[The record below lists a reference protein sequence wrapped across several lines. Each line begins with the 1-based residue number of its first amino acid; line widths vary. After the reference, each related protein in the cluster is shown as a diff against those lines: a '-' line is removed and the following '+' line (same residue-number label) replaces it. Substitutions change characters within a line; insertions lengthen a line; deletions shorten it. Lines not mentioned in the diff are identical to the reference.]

1 MVLPRLKDSTLVVQK
16 QSFVNARA
24 RASPTAAMG
33 TAIFFVQSF
42 GLIAKDASFFGIG
55 EFFNL
60 DAEEA
65 TGRCLSPFSYSE
77 RYLAKTLLIPASIC
91 VGVYV
96 AVPIWNWLR
105 NSSLLKERME
115 SPQAIE
121 RIHVRRALVYA
132 FLFCFAPLTRSSVE
146 ALVCVKTCS
155 DDSAECGL
163 RLMTDMAERC
173 YTGEHLFVAPLAIL
187 VLLSVMI
194 LIPGAL
200 LYHVYHS
207 RRKRDFSLKL
217 RASDVDRWFKE
228 IDEDS
233 SGFLDETE
241 MKYLLECMG
250 EATDKHTLK
259 KVMLEMDPDN
269 SGHVSK
275 RQFEDTQCLLHVRN
289 IGPARCKTE
298 ELLAQIFGRFGNVAF
313 STIRDRVDATNGQ
326 DTSWAVV
333 QMADASSAGKALT
346 VASESGG
353 IVGLDGVTRLN
364 VTQFSNSTANAS
376 TGGMR
381 GMIGGQVSKSQF
393 ETWYHDQLTHLIGTP
408 FDVLFCTT
416 NSNAYWW

>member
-1 MVLPRLKDSTLVVQK
+1 MPLAILIFGTLFSQNTSDTREHLRRCLRRRPDLELAAQFVVAQ
-16 QSFVNARA
+16 
-24 RASPTAAMG
+24 
-33 TAIFFVQSF
+33 
-42 GLIAKDASFFGIG
+42 G
-55 EFFNL
+55 ENGV
-60 DAEEA
+60 A
-65 TGRCLSPFSYSE
+65 TGNRANPRQAGTCVRLP
-77 RYLAKTLLIPASIC
+77 LLLCTINTVFC
-91 VGVYV
+91 GGLGVRE
-96 AVPIWNWLR
+96 NLLR
-105 NSSLLKERME
+105 RQRRVRT
-115 SPQAIE
+115 PTDDRHGRAI
-121 RIHVRRALVYA
+121 
-132 FLFCFAPLTRSSVE
+132 
-146 ALVCVKTCS
+146 
-155 DDSAECGL
+155 
-163 RLMTDMAERC
+163 

-207 RRKRDFSLKL
+207 RRKRDFSLQL

-228 IDEDS
+228 IDQDS